1 MDSFPGV
8 ELLGK
13 TFENAGAFAGQ
24 KKCGISAS
32 RDGMT
37 LGGEQ
42 AKHIAVRWPVKIMS
56 PQADHLEA
64 GGERDSFD
72 FTRGVF
78 AIVAV
83 GGFPA
88 EFELS
93 VPVRA
98 CSAQS
103 FFDCMSAGEIGGGKK
118 KRAASFQDAIDFSQE
133 THGGAVQVFEDF
145 ATEHDVKRRVGI
157 GPGK

>member
-13 TFENAGAFAGQ
+13 TFENFGVFAGQ

-42 AKHIAVRWPVKIMS
+42 AKHIAVRWPIEIMS
-56 PQADHLEA
+56 TEGGHLEA

-88 EFELS
+88 EFKLS
-93 VPVRA
+93 VPLRT
-98 CSAQS
+98 CSAQRL
-103 FFDCMSAGEIGGGKK
+103 FNRVGAGEIGGGKK

-133 THGGAVQVFEDF
+133 AHGVGMQVFEDF

>member
-8 ELLGK
+8 ELLWK
-13 TFENAGAFAGQ
+13 TFENVGAFTGQ

-37 LGGEQ
+37 LGGKQ
-42 AKHIAVRWPVKIMS
+42 AKHIAVRWPIKIMS
-56 PQADHLEA
+56 TEGGHLEA

-93 VPVRA
+93 VPVRT

-103 FFDCMSAGEIGGGKK
+103 FFDGMSAGEIGGGKK
-118 KRAASFQDAIDFSQE
+118 KRAAGFQDAIDFSQQA
-133 THGGAVQVFEDF
+133 HRVGVQVFEDF

-157 GPGK
+157 RPGE